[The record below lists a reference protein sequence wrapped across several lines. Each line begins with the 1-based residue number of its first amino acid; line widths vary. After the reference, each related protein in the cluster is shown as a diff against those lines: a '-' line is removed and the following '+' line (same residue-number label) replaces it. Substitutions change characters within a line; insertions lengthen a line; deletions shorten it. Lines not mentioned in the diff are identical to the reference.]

1 MGAKKTGGEMSWV
14 KKIREGNCPVV
25 KRREGLSGVE
35 KDGRGA
41 VLVRRK
47 TGGIVWVQKRREEKC
62 PG

>member
-1 MGAKKTGGEMSWV
+1 MICVLCRYCFTKIGGKK
-14 KKIREGNCPVV
+14 CPVV

-41 VLVRRK
+41 VRVRRK
-47 TGGIVWVQKRREEKC
+47 TGGIVWVQKRQEEKC